1 MPLSLPALMT
11 LVAVLWYVVTGIQ
24 VGRARTK
31 YKVAAPAMTGD
42 PAFERAVRVQMNE
55 LEQLVAF
62 LPPMWIYAW
71 FGNPRYAAIACGVFI
86 VGRIVYA
93 LGYWSEARKRSL
105 GFSISTFA
113 LAVTWVAALI
123 SVVRWLGFA

>member
-11 LVAVLWYVVTGIQ
+11 LLATLWYVVTGVQ

-31 YKVAAPAMTGD
+31 YKVEAPATTGD
-42 PAFERAVRVQMNE
+42 PAFERAYRVQMNE

-62 LPPMWIYAW
+62 LPAMWIYAW
-71 FGNPRYAAIACGVFI
+71 FGNPRYAAIACGVWI
-86 VGRIVYA
+86 AGRVIYA
-93 LGYWSEARKRSL
+93 LGYWADANKRHL
-105 GFSISTFA
+105 GFAISTFA
-113 LAVTWVAALI
+113 FAITWVAALI